1 MAFDSLSEK
10 LQNVFKNL
18 RSKGRLTE
26 DDVKAA
32 LKEVK
37 MALLEADVNF
47 KVVKQF
53 VKDVQERAIGQD
65 VMNGLNPGQMVI
77 KIVNEEMVKLM
88 GSETTE
94 IKLQPGKALTVIM
107 MEGLQGAGKTTT
119 AAKLAGK
126 FKLKGKKVLLTACDI
141 YRPGAIEQLQING
154 EKQGVE
160 VFSMG
165 DKIKPVNIAKAA
177 IEHAAKNEF
186 NIVILDTAGRL
197 HIDDDMMAELQ
208 EIKENVTVHQTVL
221 VVDAMTG
228 QDAVNVAKMFDEKVG
243 IDGVILTKL
252 DGDTR
257 GGAALSIRAVT
268 GKPILYVGMGEKLS
282 DLEQFYPDRMA
293 SRILGMGDVL
303 TLIEKAQA
311 DIDEEQAKRIEQKM
325 RKNEFDFEMY
335 LESMSQMKKM
345 GGLSS
350 ILGMMPGL
358 GMGMGKGK
366 MPEIDQEAAEKS
378 MARTEAIIY
387 SMTPEE
393 RRNPSLMNPSRKNRI
408 AKGAGVDIAEVNRL
422 VKQFEQMK
430 KMIIFALIMAISVAT
445 PIQAMAESVT
455 QSDVE
460 MQPSEQNIEQIID
473 EITSEPHP
481 INSDAIQNV
490 KEYIIQYWG
499 DLGYDEIEC
508 QKFEY
513 NDENNENAIRR
524 SSQADVFLAPTAE
537 NATIDGTGE
546 NIIVTKKSS
555 TDMTKNLIISAHY
568 DSAED
573 SVGANDN
580 GSGVAAVLELA
591 RILKDTE
598 MPYNVKFIL
607 FSGEE
612 KYMLGSRWYV
622 GNLSEDERKQIIGVI
637 NIDTIAEKS
646 DLGYMAMIEGNKRPD
661 DIEYDD
667 EGLKKLAELNKNSMS
682 DLFTSSDRFYLT
694 MATNSDHYPF
704 ALVDIPAV
712 SIVQDWQDGL
722 NVNDSSD
729 VKENMDMQR
738 IVEVIEKV
746 TEVLSEIPSNN

>member
-1 MAFDSLSEK
+1 
-10 LQNVFKNL
+10 
-18 RSKGRLTE
+18 
-26 DDVKAA
+26 
-32 LKEVK
+32 
-37 MALLEADVNF
+37 
-47 KVVKQF
+47 
-53 VKDVQERAIGQD
+53 
-65 VMNGLNPGQMVI
+65 
-77 KIVNEEMVKLM
+77 
-88 GSETTE
+88 
-94 IKLQPGKALTVIM
+94 
-107 MEGLQGAGKTTT
+107 
-119 AAKLAGK
+119 
-126 FKLKGKKVLLTACDI
+126 
-141 YRPGAIEQLQING
+141 
-154 EKQGVE
+154 
-160 VFSMG
+160 
-165 DKIKPVNIAKAA
+165 
-177 IEHAAKNEF
+177 
-186 NIVILDTAGRL
+186 
-197 HIDDDMMAELQ
+197 
-208 EIKENVTVHQTVL
+208 
-221 VVDAMTG
+221 
-228 QDAVNVAKMFDEKVG
+228 
-243 IDGVILTKL
+243 
-252 DGDTR
+252 
-257 GGAALSIRAVT
+257 
-268 GKPILYVGMGEKLS
+268 
-282 DLEQFYPDRMA
+282 
-293 SRILGMGDVL
+293 
-303 TLIEKAQA
+303 
-311 DIDEEQAKRIEQKM
+311 
-325 RKNEFDFEMY
+325 
-335 LESMSQMKKM
+335 
-345 GGLSS
+345 
-350 ILGMMPGL
+350 
-358 GMGMGKGK
+358 
-366 MPEIDQEAAEKS
+366 
-378 MARTEAIIY
+378 
-387 SMTPEE
+387 
-393 RRNPSLMNPSRKNRI
+393 
-408 AKGAGVDIAEVNRL
+408 
-422 VKQFEQMK
+422 MK

-473 EITSEPHP
+473 EITSETHP

-524 SSQADVFLAPTAE
+524 SSQVDVFLAPTAE

-646 DLGYMAMIEGNKRPD
+646 D
-661 DIEYDD
+661 D